1 MLRNVSSAPP
11 TRLAFALSRKRLADP
26 HKGRA
31 IAYGISNTWAQ
42 LAEKFSN
49 RNRLRTAIF
58 ESGEAG
64 RRNNGIELL
73 ASSIRFFICDSPALV
88 GRAIAYGISNT
99 WAQLAEKFSNRNR
112 LRTAIFESGEAGRR
126 NNGIELLASSIRFF
140 ICDSPAPQGGK
151 VSNSAALL
159 RCL

>member
-1 MLRNVSSAPP
+1 MVVHPP
-11 TRLAFALSRKRLADP
+11 SGASRHLP
-26 HKGRA
+26 PQGRA

-73 ASSIRFFICDSPALV
+73 ASSIRFFICDSPAHKGEVSSRLAFLIDTLQ
-88 GRAIAYGISNT
+88 RNAIACPFTGWFRKRS
-99 WAQLAEKFSNRNR
+99 
-112 LRTAIFESGEAGRR
+112 
-126 NNGIELLASSIRFF
+126 
-140 ICDSPAPQGGK
+140 QGQI
-151 VSNSAALL
+151 V
-159 RCL
+159 

>member
-1 MLRNVSSAPP
+1 MVVHPP
-11 TRLAFALSRKRLADP
+11 SGASRHLP
-26 HKGRA
+26 PQGRA

-58 ESGEAG
+58 DSGEAG

-88 GRAIAYGISNT
+88 GRVRVGGPSIT
-99 WAQLAEKFSNRNR
+99 LMRERKFRAVII
-112 LRTAIFESGEAGRR
+112 LHKFA
-126 NNGIELLASSIRFF
+126 AS
-140 ICDSPAPQGGK
+140 
-151 VSNSAALL
+151 
-159 RCL
+159 

>member
-73 ASSIRFFICDSPALV
+73 ASSIRFFICDSPA
-88 GRAIAYGISNT
+88 
-99 WAQLAEKFSNRNR
+99 
-112 LRTAIFESGEAGRR
+112 
-126 NNGIELLASSIRFF
+126 
-140 ICDSPAPQGGK
+140 PQGGK